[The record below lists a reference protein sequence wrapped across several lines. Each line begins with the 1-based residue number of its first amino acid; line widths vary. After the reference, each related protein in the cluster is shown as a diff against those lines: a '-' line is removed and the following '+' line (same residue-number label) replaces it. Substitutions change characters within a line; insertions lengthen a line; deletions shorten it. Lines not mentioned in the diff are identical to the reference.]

1 MTGNYLQRVFW
12 CEFTCQ
18 HFSRLADHLVQV
30 IKNVTVLTFTRQN
43 CRKRGESIDHQNRA
57 PPVWDRRKHRA
68 PLSLGGL
75 KVRGSAAQAIAEISR
90 RPLICRAGPTTSTQ
104 TSRIWFLCEICSHR
118 GVKVSVWLS
127 VDTCLQRQERGDNIS
142 LCRYEWINE
151 ILGFIPFFF
160 FCKSKAFY

>member
-12 CEFTCQ
+12 RELICQ
-18 HFSRLADHLVQV
+18 CFSRLADQLVQE
-30 IKNVTVLTFTRQN
+30 IKKCN
-43 CRKRGESIDHQNRA
+43 CANIHTAELQEKRESIDHQNRA

-75 KVRGSAAQAIAEISR
+75 KVRGSAAQAMAEISR
-90 RPLICRAGPTTSTQ
+90 RRLICRADPTTSTQ

-127 VDTCLQRQERGDNIS
+127 VDTCLQHQERGDNIS
-142 LCRYEWINE
+142 LCRYEWING
-151 ILGFIPFFF
+151 ILGFI
-160 FCKSKAFY
+160 